1 MNYFNYSISAKKG
14 KFYLKS
20 AEPKEGYEKVTYGT
34 DNKVT
39 YHKYVDSVTG
49 TVKGFE
55 VKDVSFQGKTLRFLE
70 VVVIDGENQHKI
82 SVNLKNTKGM
92 YTDESRLL
100 ISAFYGMTE
109 ISEPVTITPRKNTF
123 VNKKGE
129 QKDALN
135 LYVNYVNL
143 KNEDGKGK
151 STGFIPFNEIPFGDK
166 KEVAGDV
173 TWDFTNQTIFF
184 YEKYQEINARFA
196 GATQTTPTES
206 NTASQGTPKENN
218 VTVEQPKASTTE
230 EDEDDLPF

>member
-39 YHKYVDSVTG
+39 YHKYVDSITG

-70 VVVIDGENQHKI
+70 VTLVDGDNQHKV

-92 YTDESRLL
+92 YTDEARLL
-100 ISAFYGMTE
+100 ISAFNGMDKV
-109 ISEPVTITPRKNTF
+109 SEPVTITPRKNTF

-143 KNEDGKGK
+143 KNEAGQGL
-151 STGFIPFNEIPFGDK
+151 STGFIPFSEIPFGDK

-184 YEKYQEINARFA
+184 YEKYQEIEARFK
-196 GATQTTPTES
+196 GAQPTAQAQPQPTPAPVQDIAHLGGE
-206 NTASQGTPKENN
+206 K
-218 VTVEQPKASTTE
+218 
-230 EDEDDLPF
+230 DEDDLPF